1 MQKILSLTNYQK
13 KILWNY
19 LDNIM
24 ADKIKI
30 SQKEYRE
37 ALDKL
42 EKSGRDGFGLLGGT
56 AQIALGSAA
65 GIMGSACWPVL
76 REPRP
81 FWVRRHSPVS
91 WGPPHLP
98 QLP

>member
-1 MQKILSLTNYQK
+1 
-13 KILWNY
+13 
-19 LDNIM
+19 M

-65 GIMGSACWPVL
+65 GIMGSAC
-76 REPRP
+76 
-81 FWVRRHSPVS
+81 
-91 WGPPHLP
+91 
-98 QLP
+98 